1 MTHATFYRL
10 LADVILVVH
19 FAFVAFVILGL
30 LAVWAGRLLRW
41 SWVRNFWFRLAHVLA
56 IGIVA
61 AEALGGVICPLTTW
75 EARLR
80 ELAGATGGYQGS
92 FIQHWVH
99 RLIFFDASQGV
110 FTVIYIAFFALV
122 LASFWWVKPRRPA
135 RGACSSTKGGETP
148 IR

>member
-19 FAFVAFVILGL
+19 FAFVAFVVLGL
-30 LAVWAGRLLRW
+30 LAVWAGRFLHW
-41 SWVRNFWFRLAHVLA
+41 SWVRSFWFRVAHVLA

-61 AEALGGVICPLTTW
+61 GEALGGVICPLTTW

-80 ELAGATGGYQGS
+80 ELAGATGAYQGS

-99 RLIFFDASQGV
+99 RLMFFEASQGV
-110 FTVIYIAFFALV
+110 FTVIYITFFALV
-122 LASFWWVKPRRPA
+122 LASFWWVKPRWPA
-135 RGACSSTKGGETP
+135 RRARG
-148 IR
+148 R

>member
-19 FAFVAFVILGL
+19 FAFVAFVVLGL
-30 LAVWAGRLLRW
+30 LAVWAGRFLGW

-99 RLIFFDASQGV
+99 RLMFFEASQSV
-110 FTVIYIAFFALV
+110 FTATYIAFFILV
-122 LASFWWVKPRRPA
+122 LGSFWWVKPRWRA
-135 RGACSSTKGGETP
+135 RRASSSTQRRETL

>member
-1 MTHATFYRL
+1 MVSTTHHYV
-10 LADVILVVH
+10 LAADLILVIH
-19 FAFVAFVILGL
+19 FAFVAFVVVGL
-30 LAVWAGRLLRW
+30 LAVLAGRFLRW
-41 SWVRNFWFRLAHVLA
+41 SWVRNFWFRVAHLLA

-80 ELAGATGGYQGS
+80 EQAGATGAYEGS

-99 RLIFFDASQGV
+99 RLMFFEASQAV
-110 FTVIYIAFFALV
+110 FTAIYVAFFALV

-135 RGACSSTKGGETP
+135 RRVPSSPQGE
-148 IR
+148 R